1 MFPKSRGFNRVLS
14 VFLAFFTALTLT
26 GCERI
31 PPEAADALRAVPSLL
46 SRVADALDDLA
57 GQLDTWL
64 DAMTSD
70 PLPVPEESSFAV
82 HFIDVGQAD
91 CALVACD
98 GAYMLIDGGNAEDSD
113 LVFSYLKNH
122 GQRICPRESS

>member
-26 GCERI
+26 GCESI

-46 SRVADALDDLA
+46 SRVADALYDLA

-91 CALVACD
+91 CALVA
-98 GAYMLIDGGNAEDSD
+98 
-113 LVFSYLKNH
+113 
-122 GQRICPRESS
+122 